1 MTDPDRQHTTEPAEG
16 AVRGDDQAGG
26 RTPHAEEPAEGAD
39 PAVDPGAAAGL
50 DVPTPPVTPG
60 EM

>member
-1 MTDPDRQHTTEPAEG
+1 MTDADRQHTTEAAEG
-16 AVRGDDQAGG
+16 DVPGDDEAGG
-26 RTPHAEEPAEGAD
+26 RTPHPEDPAEGPD
-39 PAVDPGAAAGL
+39 AAGV

>member
-1 MTDPDRQHTTEPAEG
+1 MTDPDREHTTEPAEG
-16 AVRGDDQAGG
+16 QEPGDDETGG
-26 RTPHAEEPAEGAD
+26 RTPHPQDPAEGAD
-39 PAVDPGAAAGL
+39 AAGL